1 MRTEDEVRD
10 YLLEHWF
17 QDRKHLRRAREL
29 LLKKYPHTR
38 DFDLGYYITTDAKI
52 DNVITYED
60 LKSFID
66 RE

>member
-10 YLLEHWF
+10 YLLKYWF
-17 QDRKHLRRAREL
+17 QDRKHLRLAREL

-60 LKSFID
+60 LKSFIGG
-66 RE
+66 E